1 MTEETLDWRP
11 YRKEILD
18 LCEVK
23 AEEFRLLG
31 YETVT
36 GEDVWHCVRGM
47 LKGNVPLHRMVEAV
61 LGLQVG
67 TFMTHATMN
76 AYRQAESGPDNPFD
90 PRKRG

>member
-1 MTEETLDWRP
+1 MSDETIDWRG
-11 YRKEILD
+11 YRREIME

-36 GEDVWHCVRGM
+36 AEDVWRCVRSI
-47 LKGNVPLHRMVEAV
+47 LKGDVPLHRMVEAV

-67 TFMTHATMN
+67 
-76 AYRQAESGPDNPFD
+76 
-90 PRKRG
+90 